1 MRMVYVDDD
10 EILLEIAQAFLES
23 FGHTVTC
30 VNDPREARL
39 AVSNVKPDL
48 VLLDVMMPDMDG
60 VQVLGKLR
68 EAGALADTPVVFVT
82 GNVERED
89 CRRLLDAGAAGVIA
103 KPFTPESLREAVTR
117 HYQQW
122 PLEFRRGDADAPADV
137 RILAGAG

>member
-30 VNDPREARL
+30 VNDPREARRT
-39 AVSNVKPDL
+39 VCSVDPDL
-48 VLLDVMMPDMDG
+48 VLLDVMMPDIDG
-60 VQVLGKLR
+60 VRVLQQLR
-68 EAGALADTPVVFVT
+68 DDGARMPVVFLT
-82 GNVERED
+82 GDAKPEGR
-89 CRRLLDAGAAGVIA
+89 RRLIAAGAAGVIA

-122 PLEFRRGDADAPADV
+122 PLEFRRGDADAPAYV